1 MECSIWNVVCQTAIC
16 PNILIFLLIS
26 AFKFALFGHFL
37 DKYKGG
43 GIYVLYIL
51 LTCNLRLLMGIQEGL
66 CEGSKKVKKIQSL
79 HFFLIFFGQTMPMI
93 CTEVRLPSV
102 LLMLVHL
109 CFMFA
114 QTSGGNIASL
124 CAMWGYNQ
132 W

>member
-1 MECSIWNVVCQTAIC
+1 
-16 PNILIFLLIS
+16 
-26 AFKFALFGHFL
+26 
-37 DKYKGG
+37 
-43 GIYVLYIL
+43 
-51 LTCNLRLLMGIQEGL
+51 MGIQEGL

-79 HFFLIFFGQTMPMI
+79 QFFLIFFGQKMPMI
-93 CTEVRLPSV
+93 CTEVRLSSV
-102 LLMLVHL
+102 LLILVHL